1 MRQDW
6 LRGQGVLML
15 EPRRLAAR
23 TSAARMAYLLGESV
37 GETVGYRI
45 RFDNRISER
54 TRIEVVTE
62 GILTRRLQSDPELAG
77 VGLVIFDE
85 FHERSLHADLAMAL
99 CLDVAQGLR
108 SDLRLLAMSATM
120 DTQAVSNLLG
130 GAAIVEAV
138 GRSHPVRVD
147 YVPDL
152 AHGPIAESLTSGI
165 VRALREQSG
174 DVLAFLPGAGEIRA
188 VAGKLTRLASQE
200 PFLICPLYGDLD
212 RADQERAIL
221 PDPEGRRRVVLATSI
236 AETSLTI
243 EGVTTVVDSGWS
255 RVPRF
260 DPNTGLTRLDTVR
273 VSRAAAEQRA
283 GRAGRLGPGVCYRL
297 WGDSV
302 HEGLRPASV
311 PEILEADLAPLLLEL
326 AAWGVTRPEVL
337 RWLDPP
343 PPGALAQARDLL
355 KKLSAID
362 GQGQITATGR
372 RMAAMPLHPRLAH
385 MLLRC
390 RTGGQL
396 ALACD
401 LAALLTERDILR
413 ARPGAFRP
421 SDLESRLVLL
431 THYRERG
438 EKTSPGI
445 TGDLDP
451 HACRQVLRAAR
462 QYRRQLA
469 GAISNTGDGLTPG
482 ALLALAYPDRV
493 ARRRPG
499 QPACYLLASG
509 REVRLREDDPLIG
522 EEFLVAAHLDAGR
535 KEGRVYLAAGVS
547 ERELRSVLSDQI
559 GQVSEVAWDQ
569 RTKAVVARREERLGA
584 VVLSR
589 QMLAD
594 ADPQAAVEA
603 MLTGIRKM
611 GIACLPWSRAAR
623 DWQARVLSLRH
634 WQPAA
639 DWPDLSDATLLAKL
653 SEFLGPY
660 LSGITRREQLGN
672 LDLSG
677 ILRNRTD
684 WDRQQRVEILAP
696 THIHVPSGMRKRLLY
711 TPGQPPVLAVRLQ
724 EMFGLRDTPRICNG
738 QEPVLLHLLSPAQ
751 RPIQVTQDLAGFWER
766 TYAQVRKELKGRYP
780 KHYWPDD
787 PRQAQPTAGTRPR

>member
-1 MRQDW
+1 M
-6 LRGQGVLML
+6 
-15 EPRRLAAR
+15 
-23 TSAARMAYLLGESV
+23 

-45 RFDNRISER
+45 RFDNKVSQR

-99 CLDVAQGLR
+99 CLDVARGLR
-108 SDLRLLAMSATM
+108 SDLRLLVMSATM

-147 YVPDL
+147 YVSRPGARPYRRIPDQ
-152 AHGPIAESLTSGI
+152 GV

-283 GRAGRLGPGVCYRL
+283 GRAGRLGPGMCYRL

-302 HEGLRPASV
+302 HGGLRPANV

-326 AAWGVTRPEVL
+326 AAWGVTRPALL

-355 KKLSAID
+355 NKLSAID
-362 GQGQITATGR
+362 GQGQITAIGR

-390 RTGGQL
+390 RTGGQQE
-396 ALACD
+396 LACD

-413 ARPGAFRP
+413 ARPGVFRP
-421 SDLESRLVLL
+421 IDLESRLVLL

-445 TGDLDP
+445 PGDLDP
-451 HACRQVLRAAR
+451 QACRQVLRAAR
-462 QYRRQLA
+462 QYRRQLD
-469 GAISNTGDGLTPG
+469 GATSKIGDGLTPG

-522 EEFLVAAHLDAGR
+522 KEFLVAAHLDAGR

-653 SEFLGPY
+653 PEFLGPY
-660 LSGITRREQLGN
+660 LGGITRREQLGN

-677 ILRNRTD
+677 ILRDRMD
-684 WDRQQRVEILAP
+684 WDRQQLVEALAP
-696 THIHVPSGMRKRLLY
+696 THIQVPSGTRKRLLY

-724 EMFGLRDTPRICNG
+724 EMFGLHDTPRVCNG

-787 PRQAQPTAGTRPR
+787 PRQAQPTAGTRPML